1 MIIPADFPAWAALLT
16 AVLMLTG
23 AGLTLIGAVGL
34 LRLRNFYARVHA
46 PTLGTTLGVGCVL
59 LASILYFSVLQSR
72 PVVHEVLI
80 AIFVTITTP
89 VSLMLLVSAAMRRDW
104 SEGDPSVPAPR
115 EYGGAPPGTGPR
127 PAAGRAAGCGVV
139 FVDTHRLAI
148 GTPWY
153 FRVSGI
159 FRSNLRSATEAKGGA

>member
-115 EYGGAPPGTGPR
+115 E
-127 PAAGRAAGCGVV
+127 
-139 FVDTHRLAI
+139 
-148 GTPWY
+148 
-153 FRVSGI
+153 
-159 FRSNLRSATEAKGGA
+159 